1 MKAELLEIRM
11 KYDDLTLKYDNLKN
25 DNELKRR
32 DSDTFEESLTR
43 LKK

>member
-32 DSDTFEESLTR
+32 DSDTFEESLKR